1 MREQQPRT
9 IPVKTECFELSDGPT
24 NFPFE
29 AHARASIRDA
39 GNVASSSQVAD
50 DRESQCL
57 V

>member
-1 MREQQPRT
+1 MREQQPHT